1 MYKYFF
7 IVVLSVVLLT
17 GYRCF
22 FVIQETEQV
31 VITEF
36 GKPVQS
42 IQNAWQKTHYFD
54 RRILKIDGEPNEIP
68 TSDKTFFLT

>member
-42 IQNAWQKTHYFD
+42 IQNAGIYFKAPWQKTHY
-54 RRILKIDGEPNEIP
+54 K
-68 TSDKTFFLT
+68 